1 MTWTACC
8 IAAGTCACVSS
19 VQCSNGQGLESVLSV
34 EPLSGML
41 SEPTELDKTLYLIA
55 VSRVNQ
61 ILVQRFIQNTKDYLI
76 IIIISQSLLL
86 LLILV
91 SLV

>member
-1 MTWTACC
+1 
-8 IAAGTCACVSS
+8 
-19 VQCSNGQGLESVLSV
+19 
-34 EPLSGML
+34 ML

-55 VSRVNQ
+55 ASRVNQ

-76 IIIISQSLLL
+76 IIIITQSLLL